1 MCLGKAMCTYTHTVT
16 KHTFE
21 YGFMLI
27 ISLGT
32 FDVQDIIATVGYGTI
47 TIIAKFSE
55 DSPAKGCL
63 IIVKCNLPSLDKM
76 MAVPNANEAAVV
88 TGLECNTYDIL
99 VYDVEEN
106 GLPNEQ
112 PAVQKNNKIVTQ
124 GQYM

>member
-1 MCLGKAMCTYTHTVT
+1 M
-16 KHTFE
+16 
-21 YGFMLI
+21 
-27 ISLGT
+27 
-32 FDVQDIIATVGYGTI
+32 QDIIATVGYGTI
-47 TIIAKFSE
+47 TIIGTFIE

-63 IIVKCNLPSLDKM
+63 IIVTCNLPSPDKM

-112 PAVQKNNKIVTQ
+112 PALQKNDKVVTQ
-124 GQYM
+124 GQ

>member
-1 MCLGKAMCTYTHTVT
+1 MSGQSNVYIHTHTVT

-47 TIIAKFSE
+47 TIIAKFIE
-55 DSPAKGCL
+55 ESPAKGCL
-63 IIVKCNLPSLDKM
+63 IIVTCNLPSPDKM
-76 MAVPNANEAAVV
+76 MALTNANEEVVV

-112 PAVQKNNKIVTQ
+112 PAVQKKDIIVTQ
-124 GQYM
+124 GQ